1 MSKKAPKAPDP
12 MQTAQTQ
19 AGMNRQAAQDTLR
32 INAMDKTN
40 PYGSSTFTRDAA
52 GNPTGMTSEFTGPMK
67 TGFDNVGGSFA
78 NYTGRLPTENF
89 DSTKIAQTDDLSR
102 TFYNRGR
109 DLLADD
115 FSQAQQAQDINLT
128 NRGLPIGSEA
138 RTISEGNLAR
148 QQGLALSTLAKDASL
163 LAPQEQQ
170 RLIDNARRDYTMT
183 FDNADRSLGLLS
195 GMNGLLPQVSQPT
208 AGVGN
213 VDFAGLQANKFKADQ
228 QAHSDKMA
236 GYGSLLKTGLGLALT
251 PMTGGLSS
259 TLLGGML
266 GAGATA
272 APAVS
277 AATQGLM
284 AASPYMFGGYDPDPR
299 RAYA

>member
-19 AGMNRQAAQDTLR
+19 AGMNKQAAQDTLR
-32 INAMDKTN
+32 INAMDKSN
-40 PYGSSTFTRDAA
+40 PYGSSTFTRDAD
-52 GNPTGMTSEFTGPMK
+52 GNPTGMTSQFSAPLQA
-67 TGFDNVGGSFA
+67 GFDNVGGSFS

-115 FSQAQQAQDINLT
+115 FSQDRQAQDINLT
-128 NRGLPIGSEA
+128 NRGLPVGSEA

-148 QQGLALSTLAKDASL
+148 QQSLALSTLAKDASL

-170 RLIDNARRDYTMT
+170 RLINNARDDYRGA

-195 GMNGLLPQVSQPT
+195 GMSGLLPQVSQPT
-208 AGVGN
+208 AAVGAGN
-213 VDFAGLQANKFKADQ
+213 FAGAQSDKFAADQ
-228 QAHSDKMA
+228 KAYNDKMA

-266 GAGATA
+266 GAGASA
-272 APAVS
+272 VPAVS
-277 AATQGLM
+277 TATQGLM
-284 AASPYMFGGYDPDPR
+284 AGSPYMFGGYDPNPSR
-299 RAYA
+299 PWG